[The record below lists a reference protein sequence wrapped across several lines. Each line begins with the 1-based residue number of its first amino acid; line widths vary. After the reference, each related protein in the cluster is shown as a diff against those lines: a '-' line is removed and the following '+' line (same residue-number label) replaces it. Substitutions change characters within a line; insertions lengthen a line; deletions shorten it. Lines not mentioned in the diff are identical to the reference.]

1 MQKSA
6 AVARPSFWK
15 KLKKDKML
23 LLLLLPGTL
32 YLLLNNYL
40 PMFGTIIAFKNFNYQ
55 KGILGSE
62 WSGFKNFEYLF
73 NTPDAWIIT
82 RNTVL
87 YNLVFIALN
96 TVAAIAI
103 AIALNELKNRF
114 MAKFYQS
121 VMFLPYF
128 LSMIVVSYL
137 VLSMLNQEFGYINK
151 GILEPLGFDHISWY
165 SETKYWPY
173 ILPLVNLWKNIGY
186 LSVVY
191 LAAIIGID
199 HEYYEAA
206 LIDGASKWQ
215 QIRGI
220 TLPLIAP
227 VVTIMTLLAVGKI
240 FNSDFGLFYQVPLD
254 SGSLYPVTQTIDTY
268 VYRALLRLGD
278 LGMSSAAGV
287 YQSVV
292 GFVLVITTNWV
303 VRRFDKDNALF

>member
-1 MQKSA
+1 
-6 AVARPSFWK
+6 
-15 KLKKDKML
+15 ML

-62 WSGFKNFEYLF
+62 W
-73 NTPDAWIIT
+73 
-82 RNTVL
+82 
-87 YNLVFIALN
+87 N

-114 MAKFYQS
+114 MDKFYQS

-137 VLSMLNQEFGYINK
+137 VLSMLNQEFGYINN
-151 GILEPLGFDHISWY
+151 GILEPLEFEHISWY

-173 ILPLVNLWKNIGY
+173 ILPVVNLWKNIGY

-215 QIRGI
+215 
-220 TLPLIAP
+220 
-227 VVTIMTLLAVGKI
+227 
-240 FNSDFGLFYQVPLD
+240 
-254 SGSLYPVTQTIDTY
+254 
-268 VYRALLRLGD
+268 
-278 LGMSSAAGV
+278 
-287 YQSVV
+287 
-292 GFVLVITTNWV
+292 
-303 VRRFDKDNALF
+303 